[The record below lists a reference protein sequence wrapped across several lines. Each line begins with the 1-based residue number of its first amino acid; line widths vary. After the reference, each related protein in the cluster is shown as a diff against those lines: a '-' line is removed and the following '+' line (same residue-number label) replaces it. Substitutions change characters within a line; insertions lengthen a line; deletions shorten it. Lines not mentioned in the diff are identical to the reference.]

1 MQEIFQAHG
10 GKMNSEPPVVIPE
23 PDPFWREKAK
33 ELVSESVST
42 IEGVAKQLI
51 AVNSILEGI
60 YFHAVTF
67 SEVKPVLTPWSAVM
81 YLAPVFLW
89 LGSLV
94 FAVLTL
100 SPKAYT
106 INIYSSQDS
115 KERFEDIVARKHGM
129 LRVSEAFLIASFIAL
144 VIVLA
149 HYLLAVP
156 GGD

>member
-1 MQEIFQAHG
+1 MQEIFQTNG
-10 GKMNSEPPVVIPE
+10 VIMNSEPPVVIPE

-33 ELVSESVST
+33 EIVSESIST

-60 YFHAVTF
+60 YFHAITF
-67 SEVKPVLTPWSAVM
+67 SDVKPVLTPWSTVM
-81 YLAPVFLW
+81 YLMPIFLW

-100 SPKAYT
+100 SPKTYT

-129 LRVSEAFLIASFIAL
+129 LRVSEAFLILSFIAL
-144 VIVLA
+144 MVVLA

-156 GGD
+156 GGK